1 MSKNKVEELERLG
14 IGIYLTEEGAELLSK
29 ILGEGCPI
37 KMDCGSTEPVK
48 CPYTW
53 ANARYASC
61 KLCWKNWLKDFVM
74 KE

>member
-1 MSKNKVEELERLG
+1 MSKNKVKELERLG

-29 ILGEGCPI
+29 ILEEGCPV
-37 KMDCGSTEPVK
+37 KMDCGSTAPVK
-48 CPYTW
+48 CAYTRV
-53 ANARYASC
+53 NAKYASC